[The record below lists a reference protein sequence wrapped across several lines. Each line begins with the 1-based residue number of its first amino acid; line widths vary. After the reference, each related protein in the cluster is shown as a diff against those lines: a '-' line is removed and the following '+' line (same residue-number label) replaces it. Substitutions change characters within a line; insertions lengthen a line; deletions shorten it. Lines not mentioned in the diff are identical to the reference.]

1 MAALS
6 LLHFFSPMT
15 IRSYL
20 APVAIAFAAGAAPL
34 RAQVPQYDHVVVVI
48 FENHSYSEIIG
59 NPAAPTFNS
68 LAVDGANIVPAA
80 NDPTGSRSG
89 SHGLRHPSQPN
100 YLELYSGDNQGV
112 IQDGRPGDPTAE
124 PFSSP
129 PPFKTPNL
137 GASLR
142 TAGYTFATYS
152 ESLPS
157 VGYDGDVYTTVPGQN
172 QYQRKHNP
180 VANWVN
186 NVNPTAIQL
195 PSSVNRPFT
204 DFQNM
209 ARVTNG
215 FANVPTVSFVVPNE
229 QNDMHDGT
237 IAQADTWL
245 KNNIVNTYLPWAR
258 SHNSLLIVT
267 FDEDDDEAAQ
277 PTVVSNLIPTIFAGA
292 LVKSGNY
299 TEADLNAGNPYLVA
313 TGPGVQ
319 TPTGTAM
326 NHWNVLST
334 LEAMYGLPQIGGSS
348 NRPPIIDIFSSPHKL
363 PNPAKSGIEHI
374 IVVMMENRS
383 FDHFLGWLPK
393 ANGRQSGLRYS
404 DSQGHRHSTFSL
416 TDSDSLGNFQGC
428 GLQDPDHSFEGGRV
442 EFDNGKCDGWRL
454 NGANSS
460 DDFSIGY
467 YTSGA
472 LDFLGHAALDWT
484 GCDGYFSGIM
494 AETYPNRFHM
504 HAAATDRLHN
514 FMHPSDSG
522 SDAPAPSTL
531 PTIWDR
537 LTERGLSGRYY
548 YGDTPFLALWGAKYL
563 NISFPFPQ
571 FLADAAAGKLPQV
584 AFIDPR
590 FQDESSGTSNDDH
603 PHADIRSGE
612 DFLNRV
618 YNAVVT
624 SPNWSSTVLIINY
637 DEWGGFFD
645 HVPPPVAPVP
655 NATRTAGVA
664 EGKNVNDPYFGLLGF
679 RTPNLIVSPFAT
691 RGYVSHER
699 FDHTSILKMIEWRF
713 GLRPLTV
720 RDQTANNLADALNF
734 KLKNVSHPAYS
745 VPTVISAPCP
755 PVSTG
760 ASPED
765 EWTNLRQYAG
775 SLGFPLP

>member
-1 MAALS
+1 MTTCKLIILPFIILA
-6 LLHFFSPMT
+6 FF
-15 IRSYL
+15 
-20 APVAIAFAAGAAPL
+20 VASVK
-34 RAQVPQYDHVVVVI
+34 AQVPQYDHVVVVI
-48 FENHSYSEIIG
+48 FENHSYGEIIG
-59 NPAAPTFNS
+59 NPAAPTFNT
-68 LAVDGANIVPAA
+68 LAAKGANIMPAA
-80 NDPTGSRSG
+80 NDSTGSRSG

-112 IQDGRPGDPTAE
+112 VQDGRPGDPTAE

-129 PPFKTPNL
+129 PPFNTPNL
-137 GASLR
+137 GAALR
-142 TAGYTFATYS
+142 TAGHGFATYS
-152 ESLPS
+152 ESLPA
-157 VGYDGDVYTTVPGQN
+157 VGYDGDAFTTVPGQN

-186 NVNPTAIQL
+186 NVNPTPNQL

-204 DFQNM
+204 DFQNL
-209 ARVTNG
+209 AGKKNG
-215 FANVPTVSFVVPNE
+215 FARLPTVSFVVPNE

-237 IAQADTWL
+237 IAQGDTWL
-245 KNNIVNTYLPWAR
+245 KNNIVDTYLAWAR

-277 PTVVSNLIPTIFAGA
+277 TTVVSNLIPTIFAGP
-292 LVKSGNY
+292 LIKPGNY

-334 LEAMYGLPQIGGSS
+334 LEVMYGLPQIGGSAG
-348 NRPPIIDIFSSPHKL
+348 RPAVTDVFSSPHKL
-363 PNPAKSGIEHI
+363 PDPAKSGIEHI

-393 ANGRQSGLRYS
+393 ANGRQSGLTYF
-404 DSQGHRHSTFSL
+404 DSQDVPHTTFSL
-416 TDSDSLGNFQGC
+416 ADNSSTGNFQGC
-428 GLQDPDHSFEGGRV
+428 GFQDPDHSFEGGRV

-454 NGANSS
+454 IGANPL

-472 LDFLGHAALDWT
+472 LDFFGHAALDWT
-484 GCDGYFSGIM
+484 VCDNYFSGIM
-494 AETYPNRFHM
+494 AETFPNRFHM

-514 FMHPSDSG
+514 FTHPANSG
-522 SDAPAPSTL
+522 SDAPSPSTL

-537 LTERGLSGRYY
+537 LAERGLIGRYY
-548 YGDTPFLALWGAKYL
+548 YGDTPFVALWGTKYL
-563 NISFPFPQ
+563 NISFPFQQ
-571 FLADAAAGKLPQV
+571 FLVDAAAGKLPQV

-590 FQDESSGTSNDDH
+590 FQDEGSGTSADDH

-612 DFLNRV
+612 DFLNKV
-618 YNAVVT
+618 YNAVVA
-624 SPNWSSTVLIINY
+624 SPNWSSTVLIVNY

-655 NATRTAGVA
+655 DATRTAGIA
-664 EGKNVNDPYFGLLGF
+664 EGKDVNNLYFGLLGF
-679 RTPNLIVSPFAT
+679 RAPNLIVSPLAQ
-691 RGYVSHER
+691 RGFVSHER

-713 GLRPLTV
+713 GLTPLTV
-720 RDQTANNLADALNF
+720 RDQTANNLADVLNF
-734 KLKNVSHPAYS
+734 KQKNLSFPSFS
-745 VPTVISAPCP
+745 VPTVLSTPCP
-755 PVSTG
+755 PGTIGS
-760 ASPED
+760 SPED
-765 EWTNLRQYAG
+765 EWTNLRQYAA